1 MIMKNNQ
8 PETPSPQDEQLVA
21 YLDGELD
28 AESRE
33 SLESRLAADAKL
45 RARLQS
51 LERTWEMLDELD
63 AAPVGEPFT
72 HTTLEMVAL
81 AAGEEVEREKND
93 APRKKRRWWIMSIIL
108 LTASAAAG
116 FASVALFTPDP
127 NARLLEDLPLLER
140 FDKYRYVES
149 VEFLEAL
156 RDKGMFAETD
166 GKAEAAS
173 ALIAAESS
181 AEQRRSFL
189 AAMSPDE
196 KEQLRTDEERFDRL
210 PDDERRR
217 LGRLHEE
224 LRSDSDAERLESI
237 LNRYYAWLTALP
249 PYNRAELIEM
259 ESGKR
264 VKWIEN
270 RLRREERRKIESLL
284 AGDDV
289 KKLWKWAFEYGERH
303 EKLFTKSL
311 PEAQRKRLEQF
322 SPQMRRQV
330 VFGMMLHNWH
340 TADPK
345 KPSPF
350 MTADDL
356 SRLREQISGAARE
369 RLDKMTSDQQWKT
382 AALWL
387 SMRRGV
393 GSRERRGEP
402 TKADDDRLA
411 EFFEK
416 ELSPGQRDRL
426 LGLPP
431 NEMQRELYHLFLT
444 RERQMHGPHHRNGGK
459 NPGKRNNRPEQ
470 MKKPISK

>member
-1 MIMKNNQ
+1 MNN
-8 PETPSPQDEQLVA
+8 PSDTPTPQDEQLVA

-28 AESRE
+28 AEGRE
-33 SLESRLAADAKL
+33 RLESQLATDTKL

-63 AAPVGEPFT
+63 TAPVGEPFT

-81 AAGEEVEREKND
+81 AAGEEVERENSD

-108 LTASAAAG
+108 LTASVAAG

-127 NARLLEDLPLLER
+127 NTRLLEDLPLLER
-140 FDKYRYVES
+140 FDSYRYVES
-149 VEFLEAL
+149 VEFLETL

-166 GKAEAAS
+166 GKPES
-173 ALIAAESS
+173 VPALIAADSS
-181 AEQRRSFL
+181 AEQRRRFL

-210 PDDERRR
+210 PDEERWRRR
-217 LGRLHEE
+217 RLHEE
-224 LRSDSDAERLESI
+224 LRADSDAERLETI
-237 LNRYYAWLTALP
+237 LNRYYAWLTTLP
-249 PYNRAELIEM
+249 PYNRAELTEM

-284 AGDDV
+284 TGDDV
-289 KKLWKWAFEYGERH
+289 KKIWKWAFDYI
-303 EKLFTKSL
+303 EKYEKQITKSL

-322 SPQMRRQV
+322 SPQMRRKV
-330 VFGMMLHNWH
+330 LFGMILHYWRD
-340 TADPK
+340 ADPK
-345 KPSPF
+345 QPSPF
-350 MTADDL
+350 MTDDDL
-356 SRLREQISGAARE
+356 ARLREQLSGAAHE
-369 RLDKMTSDQQWKT
+369 RLDKMTPDQQWKT

-387 SMRRGV
+387 SMRPGGGFRG
-393 GSRERRGEP
+393 RRGEP

-416 ELSPGQRDRL
+416 ELSRGQRDRL

-431 NEMQRELYHLFLT
+431 DEMRRELYHLFLT
-444 RERQMHGPHHRNGGK
+444 RERQFHGPHHRNGGK
-459 NPGKRNNRPEQ
+459 NPEKRNKRHEQ
-470 MKKPISK
+470 KKKPISK